1 MKKKCDLFLTRVE
14 NGPGGRPPPLKN
26 VPLPIANGPAKW
38 LYQIQSLSRP
48 TAPPLSP
55 TKSPLPLSKFPR
67 APFVPYIR
75 GVMAPSWFRKQKK
88 SNLARGAPR
97 STQEDPGA
105 TWNTKKEAGGPYRHP
120 GGSRRSSE
128 DQGSARRTPQDPRG
142 LIKEQSFRSKKIP
155 NNTMKGP

>member
-1 MKKKCDLFLTRVE
+1 MDCHGVYGEARERDR
-14 NGPGGRPPPLKN
+14 RPKDPR
-26 VPLPIANGPAKW
+26 IARGA
-38 LYQIQSLSRP
+38 P
-48 TAPPLSP
+48 T
-55 TKSPLPLSKFPR
+55 SKFPR

-155 NNTMKGP
+155 NNTIKGP